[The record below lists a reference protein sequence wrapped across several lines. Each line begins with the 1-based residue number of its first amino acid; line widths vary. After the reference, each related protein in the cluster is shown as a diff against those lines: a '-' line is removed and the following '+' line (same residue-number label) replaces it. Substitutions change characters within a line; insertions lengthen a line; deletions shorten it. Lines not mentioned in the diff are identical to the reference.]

1 MNWFESDKKHVWHPF
16 TQMQTAP
23 LPIAIESAKDEFL
36 FTADGRKI
44 IDGISSWWVTLH
56 GHSHPHIVKAIQ
68 NQVEKLDQVIFA
80 GFAHEPA
87 AKLSQNL
94 VELWENKLPKVFFS
108 DDGST
113 AVEVAIKLSI
123 QSRKNIGNFK
133 KIKIVALENAYH
145 GDTLGAMSVGAR
157 STFTAAFD
165 DWLFEVVRIP
175 APVADSGP
183 TTEIHK
189 KKSLDALERLLVS
202 DHENISALIVEPMV
216 QGAGGMLMWAD
227 GALKEIRDLTR
238 KYGVHLIADE
248 IMVGFGRT
256 GKMFASQHEDV
267 FPDIVCLSKG
277 LTAGF
282 LPLSVTICS
291 EEIYNDFLSDDRTKT
306 FFHGHSYTANPIAC
320 AAANA
325 SLEVWEKENTLE
337 KIQLIENY
345 HKSRITDYLKNP
357 KILDARI
364 MGSIF
369 AIEIQ
374 QPEGGYFSKIGPKLY
389 DFYLKNDVLLR
400 PLGNV
405 VYILPPY
412 CICEDSLKKCHD
424 VLLESLGLV

>member
-1 MNWFESDKKHVWHPF
+1 MNWIESDKKHVWHPF

-68 NQVEKLDQVIFA
+68 DQVAKLDQVIFA

-94 VELWENKLPKVFFS
+94 VALWENKLPKVFFS

-123 QSRKNIGNFK
+123 QSRKNNGNFK
-133 KIKIVALENAYH
+133 KTKIIALENAYH

-165 DWLFEVVRIP
+165 DLLFEVVRIP

-189 KKSLDALERLLVS
+189 EKSLDALERLLIS

-216 QGAGGMLMWAD
+216 QGAGGMLMWAE
-227 GALKEIRDLTR
+227 GALKEMRDLTG

-277 LTAGF
+277 LTGGF
-282 LPLSVTICS
+282 LPLSVTMCS
-291 EEIYNDFLSDDRTKT
+291 EAIYNNFLSDDRTKT
-306 FFHGHSYTANPIAC
+306 FFHGHSYTANPVAC

-325 SLEVWEKENTLE
+325 SLEVWEKENTPE
-337 KIQLIENY
+337 KIHAIEKY
-345 HKSRITDYLKNP
+345 HKSRLIEYKQNP

-389 DFYLKNDVLLR
+389 DFCLKNDVLLR

-412 CICEDSLKKCHD
+412 CISEESLKKCHD
-424 VLLESLGLV
+424 VLLESLELV